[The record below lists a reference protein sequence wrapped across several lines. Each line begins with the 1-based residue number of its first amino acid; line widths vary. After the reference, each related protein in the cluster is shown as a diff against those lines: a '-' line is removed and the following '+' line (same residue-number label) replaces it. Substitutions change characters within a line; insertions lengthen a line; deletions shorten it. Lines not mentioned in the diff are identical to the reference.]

1 MSKEDVKAIQEFFP
15 EIDQNFPSNQNESNE
30 NGNQVEVSHH
40 QTQVDAY
47 QLSVQPYSQQKPRT
61 IFTTGITKPSGP
73 AGRKPRAM
81 RTKKNRLL
89 TSVTLKKLKE
99 IVSIENNDPN
109 LKLSSQQ
116 KIKQQPIYKKMPKR
130 VVRIGNRFRKNEKD
144 ENYNYD
150 SYINDNVINEQEE
163 LRNELLKDEM
173 IAIKCGREP
182 AYRQS
187 RYELAIFQTS
197 TIKINP
203 LFLMARCVDCH
214 VDTHLEQRYFN
225 FVLPYNPVEWLK
237 SNGEY

>member
-1 MSKEDVKAIQEFFP
+1 MSNGGVEAVEEFFP
-15 EIDQNFPSNQNESNE
+15 GLDEHFPIQHSAF
-30 NGNQVEVSHH
+30 NGKCTVEVSNIDGVN
-40 QTQVDAY
+40 QD
-47 QLSVQPYSQQKPRT
+47 QLSQLQQNTCSSDSSDIVKPIGT
-61 IFTTGITKPSGP
+61 

-99 IVSIENNDPN
+99 LVSIENTDQAIKTLPCPEH
-109 LKLSSQQ
+109 S
-116 KIKQQPIYKKMPKR
+116 KICKRIPKR
-130 VVRIGNRFRKNEKD
+130 VVRVSQKMRRSDKESSLSS
-144 ENYNYD
+144 YD
-150 SYINDNVINEQEE
+150 AYLTDVVNEQEE
-163 LRNELLKDEM
+163 LRNEMLKDEM

-187 RYELAIFQTS
+187 RYELAIFQTA

-237 SNGEY
+237 CKGYTFNILVTN